1 MLKAEACL
9 TGVLFVDLA
18 LVDKAKRN
26 IRTANYAN
34 AGFYGNYNDKKT
46 VFTLPVGH
54 LNCDFLA
61 ESEWTKHYC
70 DERGELKDSR
80 LLYTEP
86 GKKQP
91 TFYIKANTVYID
103 ELSAPPKDSS
113 YALSGVPVMRK
124 GSAVSFA
131 KTQAQGWDASSLYA
145 TWHIFGG
152 VKTSDRSRVYVLAYK
167 TKTANLV
174 NSQEAYLRFKDLGFT
189 DVIKVDGG
197 GSTILHTGGKTNV
210 STVGSRRICTVFFF
224 GGNPYTPAYKTL
236 KRGSKGEM
244 VKWLQWELNDRG
256 FSCDID
262 GSFGPATNVALRAYQ
277 ISVGQTSD
285 ASCGPATRKSLLA

>member
-1 MLKAEACL
+1 
-9 TGVLFVDLA
+9 
-18 LVDKAKRN
+18 
-26 IRTANYAN
+26 
-34 AGFYGNYNDKKT
+34 
-46 VFTLPVGH
+46 
-54 LNCDFLA
+54 
-61 ESEWTKHYC
+61 
-70 DERGELKDSR
+70 
-80 LLYTEP
+80 
-86 GKKQP
+86 
-91 TFYIKANTVYID
+91 
-103 ELSAPPKDSS
+103 
-113 YALSGVPVMRK
+113 MRK

-244 VKWLQWELNDRG
+244 VKRLQWELNDRG